1 MIPETHY
8 AWSGD
13 ISIAYQVIGEGPVD
27 LVVVPGW
34 VSNIDLFWEEPSFVR
49 FFHGLTAFSRVLL
62 FDKRGCGLS
71 DKVLHAPTLEERMD
85 DVLAVMDAVGS
96 ERASLFGYSEGGSMS
111 SLFAATHPER
121 TEALIICG
129 GYARKL
135 KAADYQWGISEE
147 ENEAYFESLPNVW
160 GGPVGIEHIA
170 PSMAND
176 ARFRQWWAK
185 FLRNSASIT
194 TSRLVSRANTA
205 VDIRHILPS
214 IQAPTLILHA
224 KYDPMVTIENG
235 RYLAEQIPGASLVE
249 LETSDHLPW
258 VGNPEH
264 VLAEVKHFLTGKKD
278 MHDVDRA
285 VVTVLFTDIV
295 DSTKLASEL
304 GDTAWRDLL
313 DAHNAAVRRELA
325 IHRGKEVKSTGD
337 GFHAVFDGPARAIRC
352 GLAIREAINRI
363 GVSVRIGMHTGE
375 CELRSDQ
382 IEGVAVHI
390 AARVAALAQGG
401 EVLVSQTVKDLVA
414 GANFNFED
422 RGVHALK
429 GVPDKWRVLAVV

>member
-13 ISIAYQVIGEGPVD
+13 ISIAYQVIGEGPID

-49 FFHGLTAFSRVLL
+49 FFQGLAEFSRVIL

-85 DVLAVMDAVGS
+85 DVLAIMDAVGS
-96 ERASLFGYSEGGSMS
+96 ERISLFGYSEGGAMS
-111 SLFAATHPER
+111 SLFAATYPER
-121 TEALIICG
+121 TQALIIAG

-135 KAADYQWGISEE
+135 IAEDYPWGTSIEE
-147 ENEAYFESLPNVW
+147 RDTYFEELPHVW
-160 GGPVGIEHIA
+160 GGPVGIEYIA
-170 PSMAND
+170 SSRAND
-176 ARFRQWWAK
+176 SRFREWWAK

-194 TSRLVSRANTA
+194 TSILISQVNMT
-205 VDIRHILPS
+205 VDIRHILSS
-214 IQAPTLILHA
+214 IQVPTLILHA
-224 KYDPMVTIENG
+224 KDDPMVTIEHG
-235 RYLAEQIPGASLVE
+235 RYLAEHIPDASLVE
-249 LETSDHLPW
+249 LDTPDHLPW
-258 VGNPEH
+258 VGNPEQ
-264 VLAEVKHFLTGKKD
+264 VVAEIKGFLTGHHEV
-278 MHDVDRA
+278 HDVDRA

-295 DSTKLASEL
+295 DSTRLASEL
-304 GDTAWRDLL
+304 GNTAWWDLL
-313 DAHNAAVRRELA
+313 EAHNSAVRHELA
-325 IHRGKEVKSTGD
+325 IHRGREVKSTGD

-352 GLAIREAINRI
+352 GCAIREAVKRI
-363 GVSVRIGMHTGE
+363 GMSVRVGMHTGE

-390 AARVAALAQGG
+390 AARVAALAKGG

-414 GANFNFED
+414 GSGLEFED
-422 RGVHALK
+422 RGEHALK
-429 GVPDKWRVLAVV
+429 GVPEQWRVLAVV

>member
-8 AWSGD
+8 TWSGD

-49 FFHGLTAFSRVLL
+49 FFQGLTAFSRVLL

-111 SLFAATHPER
+111 SLFAASYPER

-135 KAADYQWGISEE
+135 KTEDYEWGTSEE
-147 ENEAYFESLPNVW
+147 ENEAYFEALPDVW
-160 GGPVGIEHIA
+160 GGPVGIETIA
-170 PSMAND
+170 PSMAKD

-194 TSRLVSRANTA
+194 TSILVSRANTS

-214 IQAPTLILHA
+214 IQVPTLILHA
-224 KYDPMVTIENG
+224 RYDPMVTIENG
-235 RYLAEQIPGASLVE
+235 RYLAEQIPGATLVE
-249 LETSDHLPW
+249 LDTPDHLPW
-258 VGNPEH
+258 VGNPEQ
-264 VLAEVKHFLTGKKD
+264 VLAEVRRFLTGKHD

-313 DAHNAAVRRELA
+313 EAHNVAVRRELE

-337 GFHAVFDGPARAIRC
+337 GFHAVFNGPARGIRC
-352 GLAIREAINRI
+352 GLAIQEATNRI
-363 GVSVRIGMHTGE
+363 GLSVRVGMHTGE
-375 CELRSDQ
+375 CELRSNQ

-390 AARVAALAQGG
+390 AARVAALARGG

-414 GANFNFED
+414 GANFSFED

-429 GVPDKWRVLAVV
+429 GVPDEWRVLAVL

>member
-1 MIPETHY
+1 MIPKTQY

-13 ISIAYQVIGEGPVD
+13 VSIAYQIIGNGPLD

-49 FFHGLTAFSRVLL
+49 FFQGLAEFSRVIL

-96 ERASLFGYSEGGSMS
+96 ERVSLFGYSEAGTMS
-111 SLFAATHPER
+111 SLFAATYPER
-121 TEALIICG
+121 TQALIVAG

-135 KAADYQWGISEE
+135 KTDDYEWGVTEE
-147 ENEAYFESLPNVW
+147 DSQAYIDELPNVW
-160 GGPVGIEHIA
+160 GGPVGIEYIA
-170 PSMAND
+170 PSRAND
-176 ARFRQWWAK
+176 LRFTQWWAK

-194 TSRLVSRANTA
+194 TSGLLIRANMA

-214 IQAPTLILHA
+214 IQVPTLILHA
-224 KYDPMVTIENG
+224 KDDLTVTIENG
-235 RYLAEQIPGASLVE
+235 RYLAEHIPGASLVE
-249 LETSDHLPW
+249 LDTPDHLPW
-258 VGNPEH
+258 VGNPEQ
-264 VLAEVKHFLTGKKD
+264 VVAEIKGFLTGYHEE
-278 MHDVDRA
+278 HDVNRA

-295 DSTKLASEL
+295 DSTRLASEL
-304 GDTAWRDLL
+304 GNTAWWDLL
-313 DAHNAAVRRELA
+313 EAHNAVIRHELT
-325 IHRGKEVKSTGD
+325 IHRGREVKSTGD

-352 GLAIREAINRI
+352 GCAIREAINQI
-363 GVSVRIGMHTGE
+363 GLSVRIGMHTGE

-390 AARVAALAQGG
+390 AARVAALAEGG

-414 GANFNFED
+414 GSGFKFED
-422 RGVHALK
+422 RGEHVLK
-429 GVPDKWRVLAVV
+429 GVPEHWRVLAVV

>member
-1 MIPETHY
+1 MIPKTQY

-13 ISIAYQVIGEGPVD
+13 VSIAYQVIGNGPLD

-49 FFHGLTAFSRVLL
+49 FFQGLAEFSRVIL

-96 ERASLFGYSEGGSMS
+96 DRVSLFGYSEGGSMS
-111 SLFAATHPER
+111 SLFAATYPER
-121 TEALIICG
+121 TQALIVAG

-135 KAADYQWGISEE
+135 KADDYEWGVTEE
-147 ENEAYFESLPNVW
+147 DRQAYFDELPDVW
-160 GGPVGIEHIA
+160 GGPVGIEYIA
-170 PSMAND
+170 PSRAND
-176 ARFRQWWAK
+176 LRFKEWWAK

-194 TSRLVSRANTA
+194 TSALISRANME

-214 IQAPTLILHA
+214 IQVPTLILHA
-224 KYDPMVTIENG
+224 KGDLLVTIENG

-249 LETSDHLPW
+249 LETPDHLPW
-258 VGNPEH
+258 VGNPEQ
-264 VLAEVKHFLTGKKD
+264 VVAEIKGFLTGHHEE
-278 MHDVDRA
+278 HDVDRA

-295 DSTKLASEL
+295 DSTRLASEL
-304 GDTAWRDLL
+304 GNTAWWDLL
-313 DAHNAAVRRELA
+313 EAHNAAIRHELT
-325 IHRGKEVKSTGD
+325 IHRGREVKSTGD

-352 GLAIREAINRI
+352 GCAIREAVTRI
-363 GVSVRIGMHTGE
+363 GLSVRIGMHTGE

-390 AARVAALAQGG
+390 AARVAALAEGG

-414 GANFNFED
+414 GSGLEFED
-422 RGVHALK
+422 RGEHALK
-429 GVPDKWRVLAVV
+429 GVPEKWRVLAVV